1 MTTALNL
8 GTPIEFGPIEMW
20 PLTRKSGRIPNAVA
34 GTAALAVEESSD
46 PDPGTLH
53 VANRGQTPVFLP
65 IGYLFGGLQ
74 QSRMLVEDLLIG
86 AGEDFEIP
94 VACVEAGRFSDR
106 QQSRPAGR
114 VPVSVLAAALQ
125 PERHCRSRGGR
136 QAAVWDAVTHQERR
150 SGSRPTHSLEQVMQ
164 EDLQGP
170 TVPHRIAAEIDRRFR
185 STESQVGMVI
195 AVGGE
200 PLVLEVFESANLGER
215 LLGDLLRSVAFDVD
229 HAYPFPCTP
238 EQVSDFLK
246 QARNTPF
253 EAHGNSSGSYRLRGS
268 RDDMSIHGT
277 WLSPQECLHLFAL
290 NHNHQ
295 VLEGAAL

>member
-1 MTTALNL
+1 MTIALNL
-8 GTPIEFGPIEMW
+8 GAPIEFGPIEMW
-20 PLTRKSGRIPNAVA
+20 PLTRKSGQTPNVVA
-34 GTAALAVEESSD
+34 GAAVLAVEESSD

-53 VANRGQTPVFLP
+53 VANHGETPVFLP
-65 IGYLFGGLQ
+65 LGYLFGGLQ

-86 AGEDFEIP
+86 AGEEFEIP

-125 PERHCRSRGGR
+125 PERHTRNVGGR
-136 QAAVWDAVTHQERR
+136 QAAVWDAVTQQERR
-150 SGSRPTHSLEQVMQ
+150 SGSRPTHSLEQVMR
-164 EDLQGP
+164 EDLQRP
-170 TVPHRIAAEIDRRFR
+170 TVQRQIAEEIDRRFPP
-185 STESQVGMVI
+185 TDSQVGMVI
-195 AVGGE
+195 AVCGE
-200 PLVLEVFESANLGER
+200 LLLLEVFESADIGER
-215 LLGDLLRSVAFDVD
+215 LLGDLLRSIAFDVD
-229 HAYPFPCTP
+229 HADPFPCTP
-238 EQVSDFLK
+238 EQVKDFLK

-253 EAHGNSSGSYRLRGS
+253 EAHGNSSGSYRLSGS
-268 RDDMSIHGT
+268 RGDMSIHGT

>member
-8 GTPIEFGPIEMW
+8 GAPIEFGPIEMW
-20 PLTRKSGRIPNAVA
+20 PLTRKSGRTPNVVA
-34 GTAALAVEESSD
+34 GAAVLDVEESAD
-46 PDPGTLH
+46 PDPETLH
-53 VANRGQTPVFLP
+53 VANHGETSVFLP
-65 IGYLFGGLQ
+65 LGYLFGGLQ

-86 AGEDFEIP
+86 AGEGFEIP

-125 PERHCRSRGGR
+125 PEQHTRHVGGR
-136 QAAVWDAVTHQERR
+136 QAAVWDAVSQQERR

-164 EDLQGP
+164 EDLQRP
-170 TVPHRIAAEIDRRFR
+170 TVQRQIAEEIDRRFPP
-185 STESQVGMVI
+185 TDSQVGMVI

-200 PLVLEVFESANLGER
+200 PLLLEVFESADIGGR
-215 LLGDLLRSVAFDVD
+215 LLGDLLRSIAFDVD
-229 HAYPFPCTP
+229 NAYPFPCTP
-238 EQVSDFLK
+238 EQVKDFVR

-253 EAHGNSSGSYRLRGS
+253 EARGQSSGSYRLSGS
-268 RDDMSIHGT
+268 RGAMSIHGT